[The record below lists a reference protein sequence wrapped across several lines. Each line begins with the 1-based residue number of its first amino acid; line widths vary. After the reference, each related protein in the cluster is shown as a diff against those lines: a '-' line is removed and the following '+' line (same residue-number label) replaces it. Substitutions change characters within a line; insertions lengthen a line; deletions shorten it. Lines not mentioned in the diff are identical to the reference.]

1 MRTRRPL
8 REESDH
14 MNKKFQNIAVF
25 TEFLAGSGLAIFFHV
40 VLNNSQAAYTIF
52 GIGLLLSL
60 ATYLIRQDVEQTR
73 EILFD
78 QYNQA
83 HEITFA
89 IAHINDPD
97 CQTKAHE
104 IMASTKR
111 TLSLLQ
117 QGCMPLDET
126 EFYLEVTRCSDQ
138 TSRTIRTVDHL
149 MTEWITRG
157 SLVNLYQVN
166 LRSLERGTKITRI
179 FVTEP
184 DELTNQDIQSILY
197 GQFQDG
203 VDIRIAYRKDLP
215 ASSDIGGFEGNC
227 SFNFSIHDDHIV
239 TDVISQSSKYFGMKT
254 REPALVGKY
263 LHLFDLIEHVAH
275 TVVLENG
282 KIVPS
287 IKITSIKQ

>member
-1 MRTRRPL
+1 
-8 REESDH
+8 

-25 TEFLAGSGLAIFFHV
+25 IEFLAGSGLAIFFHL
-40 VLNNSQAAYTIF
+40 VLNYSQAAYIIF

-60 ATYLIRQDVEQTR
+60 ATYLIREEVEKTR
-73 EILFD
+73 ETLVD

-89 IAHINDPD
+89 IANINDPD

-117 QGCMPLDET
+117 QGRMPLDET

-138 TSRTIRTVDHL
+138 TNRTIRTVDPL
-149 MTEWITRG
+149 TTEWITRG
-157 SLVNLYQVN
+157 SLVNLYQAN
-166 LRSLERGTKITRI
+166 LRSLEGNIKITRI
-179 FVTEP
+179 FVTES
-184 DELTNQDIQSILY
+184 DDLTHQDIQSVLH
-197 GQFQDG
+197 GQFKDG

-215 ASSDIGGFEGNC
+215 ASIDIGGFEGNY
-227 SFNFSIHDDHIV
+227 SFNFTIHDDNIV

-254 REPALVGKY
+254 REPSLVSKY

-275 TVVLENG
+275 TVVLENDM
-282 KIVPS
+282 IVPA
-287 IKITSIKQ
+287 IKTVKQ

>member
-1 MRTRRPL
+1 
-8 REESDH
+8 

-25 TEFLAGSGLAIFFHV
+25 IEFLAGSGLAIFFHL
-40 VLNNSQAAYTIF
+40 VLNYSQAAYIIF

-60 ATYLIRQDVEQTR
+60 ATYLIREEVEKTR
-73 EILFD
+73 ETLVD

-89 IAHINDPD
+89 IANINDPD

-117 QGCMPLDET
+117 QGRMPLDET

-138 TSRTIRTVDHL
+138 TNRTIRTVDPL
-149 MTEWITRG
+149 TTEWITRG
-157 SLVNLYQVN
+157 SLVNLYQAN
-166 LRSLERGTKITRI
+166 LRSLEGNIKITRI
-179 FVTEP
+179 FVTES
-184 DELTNQDIQSILY
+184 DDLTHQDIQSVLH
-197 GQFQDG
+197 GQFKDG

-215 ASSDIGGFEGNC
+215 ASSDIGGFEGNY
-227 SFNFSIHDDHIV
+227 SFNFTIHDDNIV

-254 REPALVGKY
+254 REPSLVSKY

-275 TVVLENG
+275 TVVLENDM
-282 KIVPS
+282 IVPA
-287 IKITSIKQ
+287 IKTTSVKQ

>member
-1 MRTRRPL
+1 
-8 REESDH
+8 

-25 TEFLAGSGLAIFFHV
+25 IEFLAGSGLAIFFHL
-40 VLNNSQAAYTIF
+40 VLDYSQAAYIIF

-60 ATYLIRQDVEQTR
+60 ATYLIREEVEKTR
-73 EILFD
+73 ETLLD

-89 IAHINDPD
+89 IANINDPD

-117 QGCMPLDET
+117 QGRMPLDET

-138 TSRTIRTVDHL
+138 TSRTIRTVDPL
-149 MTEWITRG
+149 TTEWITRG
-157 SLVNLYQVN
+157 SLVNLYQAN
-166 LRSLERGTKITRI
+166 LRSLGGATKITRI
-179 FVTEP
+179 FVTES
-184 DELTNQDIQSILY
+184 DDLTHQDIQSVLY
-197 GQFQDG
+197 GQFKDG

-215 ASSDIGGFEGNC
+215 ASSDIGGFEGNY
-227 SFNFSIHDDHIV
+227 SFNFTIHDDHIV

-254 REPALVGKY
+254 REPSLVGKY

-275 TVVLENG
+275 TVVLENDM
-282 KIVPS
+282 IVPA
-287 IKITSIKQ
+287 IQTTSVKQ

>member
-1 MRTRRPL
+1 
-8 REESDH
+8 

-25 TEFLAGSGLAIFFHV
+25 IEFLAGSGLAIFFHL
-40 VLNNSQAAYTIF
+40 VLDYSQAAYIIF

-60 ATYLIRQDVEQTR
+60 ATYLIREEVEKTR
-73 EILFD
+73 ETLLD

-89 IAHINDPD
+89 IANINDPD

-117 QGCMPLDET
+117 QGRMPLDET

-138 TSRTIRTVDHL
+138 TSRTIRTVDPL
-149 MTEWITRG
+149 TTEWITRG
-157 SLVNLYQVN
+157 SLVNLYQAN
-166 LRSLERGTKITRI
+166 LRSLGGATKITRI
-179 FVTEP
+179 FVTES
-184 DELTNQDIQSILY
+184 DDLTHQDIQSVLY
-197 GQFQDG
+197 GQFKDG

-215 ASSDIGGFEGNC
+215 ASSDIGGFEGNY
-227 SFNFSIHDDHIV
+227 SFNFTIHDDHIV

-254 REPALVGKY
+254 REPSLVGKY
-263 LHLFDLIEHVAH
+263 LHLFDLIEHVAY

-282 KIVPS
+282 MIVPA
-287 IKITSIKQ
+287 IQTTSVKQ

>member
-1 MRTRRPL
+1 
-8 REESDH
+8 

-25 TEFLAGSGLAIFFHV
+25 IEFLAGSGLAIFFHL
-40 VLNNSQAAYTIF
+40 VLDYSQAAYIIF

-60 ATYLIRQDVEQTR
+60 ATYLIREEVEKTR
-73 EILFD
+73 ETLLD

-89 IAHINDPD
+89 IANINDPD

-117 QGCMPLDET
+117 QGRMPLDET

-138 TSRTIRTVDHL
+138 TSRTIRTVDPL
-149 MTEWITRG
+149 TTEWITRG
-157 SLVNLYQVN
+157 SLVNLYQAN
-166 LRSLERGTKITRI
+166 LRSLGGATKITRI
-179 FVTEP
+179 FVTES
-184 DELTNQDIQSILY
+184 DDLTHQDIQSVLY
-197 GQFQDG
+197 GQFKDG

-215 ASSDIGGFEGNC
+215 ASSDIGGFEGNY
-227 SFNFSIHDDHIV
+227 SFNFTIHDDHIV
-239 TDVISQSSKYFGMKT
+239 TDVIEQSSKYFGMKT
-254 REPALVGKY
+254 REPSLVGKY

-275 TVVLENG
+275 TVVLENDM
-282 KIVPS
+282 IVPA
-287 IKITSIKQ
+287 IQTTSVKQ

>member
-1 MRTRRPL
+1 
-8 REESDH
+8 

-25 TEFLAGSGLAIFFHV
+25 IEFLAGSGLAIFFHL
-40 VLNNSQAAYTIF
+40 VLNNSQAAYIIF

-60 ATYLIRQDVEQTR
+60 ATYLIREEVERTR
-73 EILFD
+73 ETLID

-89 IAHINDPD
+89 IANINDPD

-117 QGCMPLDET
+117 QGRMPLDET

-138 TSRTIRTVDHL
+138 TSRTIRTVDPL
-149 MTEWITRG
+149 TTEWITRG
-157 SLVNLYQVN
+157 SLVNLYQAN
-166 LRSLERGTKITRI
+166 LRSLEGATKITRI
-179 FVTEP
+179 FVTES
-184 DELTNQDIQSILY
+184 DDLTHQDIQSVLH
-197 GQFQDG
+197 GQFKDG

-215 ASSDIGGFEGNC
+215 VSSDVGGFEGNY
-227 SFNFSIHDDHIV
+227 SFNFTIHDDHIV

-254 REPALVGKY
+254 REPSLVGKY

-282 KIVPS
+282 MIVPA
-287 IKITSIKQ
+287 IQTTSVKQ

>member
-1 MRTRRPL
+1 
-8 REESDH
+8 

-25 TEFLAGSGLAIFFHV
+25 IEFLAGSGLAIFFHL
-40 VLNNSQAAYTIF
+40 VLNYSQAAYIIF

-60 ATYLIRQDVEQTR
+60 ATYLIREEVEKTR
-73 EILFD
+73 ETLVD

-89 IAHINDPD
+89 IANINDPD

-117 QGCMPLDET
+117 QGRMPLDET

-138 TSRTIRTVDHL
+138 TNRTIRTVDPL
-149 MTEWITRG
+149 TTEWITRG
-157 SLVNLYQVN
+157 SLVNLYQAN
-166 LRSLERGTKITRI
+166 LRSLEGNIKITRI
-179 FVTEP
+179 FVTES
-184 DELTNQDIQSILY
+184 DDLTHQDIQSVLH
-197 GQFQDG
+197 GQFKDG

-215 ASSDIGGFEGNC
+215 ASSDIGGFEGNY
-227 SFNFSIHDDHIV
+227 SFNFTIHDDNIV

-254 REPALVGKY
+254 REPSLVSKY

-282 KIVPS
+282 MIVPATQTIS
-287 IKITSIKQ
+287 VKQ

>member
-1 MRTRRPL
+1 
-8 REESDH
+8 

-25 TEFLAGSGLAIFFHV
+25 IEFLAGSGLAIFFHLA
-40 VLNNSQAAYTIF
+40 LNNSQAAYIIF

-60 ATYLIRQDVEQTR
+60 ATYLIREEVEKTR
-73 EILFD
+73 ETLVD

-89 IAHINDPD
+89 IANINDPD

-117 QGCMPLDET
+117 QGRMPLDET

-138 TSRTIRTVDHL
+138 TSRTIRTVDPL
-149 MTEWITRG
+149 TTEWITRG
-157 SLVNLYQVN
+157 SLVNLYQAN
-166 LRSLERGTKITRI
+166 LRSLEGATKITRI
-179 FVTEP
+179 FVTES
-184 DELTNQDIQSILY
+184 DDLTHQDIQSVLY
-197 GQFQDG
+197 GQFKDG

-215 ASSDIGGFEGNC
+215 ASSDIGGFEGSY
-227 SFNFSIHDDHIV
+227 SFNFTIHDDHIV

-282 KIVPS
+282 MIVPATQTIS
-287 IKITSIKQ
+287 VKQ

>member
-1 MRTRRPL
+1 
-8 REESDH
+8 

-25 TEFLAGSGLAIFFHV
+25 IEFLAGSGLAIFFHL
-40 VLNNSQAAYTIF
+40 VLDYSQAAYIIF

-60 ATYLIRQDVEQTR
+60 ATYLIREEVDKTR
-73 EILFD
+73 ETLLD

-89 IAHINDPD
+89 IANINDPD

-117 QGCMPLDET
+117 QGRMPLDET

-138 TSRTIRTVDHL
+138 TSRTIRTVDPL
-149 MTEWITRG
+149 TTEWITRG
-157 SLVNLYQVN
+157 SLVNLYQAN
-166 LRSLERGTKITRI
+166 LRSLEGATKITRI
-179 FVTEP
+179 FVTES
-184 DELTNQDIQSILY
+184 DDLTHQDIQSVLY
-197 GQFQDG
+197 GQFKDG

-215 ASSDIGGFEGNC
+215 ASSDIGGFEGNY
-227 SFNFSIHDDHIV
+227 SFNFTIHDDHIV

-282 KIVPS
+282 MIVPATQTIS
-287 IKITSIKQ
+287 VKQQQV

>member
-1 MRTRRPL
+1 
-8 REESDH
+8 

-25 TEFLAGSGLAIFFHV
+25 IEFLAGSGLAIFFHL
-40 VLNNSQAAYTIF
+40 VLNYSQAAYIIF

-60 ATYLIRQDVEQTR
+60 ATYLIREEVEKTR
-73 EILFD
+73 ETLVD

-89 IAHINDPD
+89 IANINDPD

-117 QGCMPLDET
+117 QGRMPLDET

-138 TSRTIRTVDHL
+138 TNRTIRTVDPL
-149 MTEWITRG
+149 TTEWITRG
-157 SLVNLYQVN
+157 SLVNLYQAN
-166 LRSLERGTKITRI
+166 LRSLEGNIKITRI
-179 FVTEP
+179 FVTES
-184 DELTNQDIQSILY
+184 DDLTHQDIQSVLH
-197 GQFQDG
+197 GQFKDG

-215 ASSDIGGFEGNC
+215 ASSDIGGFEGNY
-227 SFNFSIHDDHIV
+227 SFNFTIHDDNIV
-239 TDVISQSSKYFGMKT
+239 TDVIEQSSKYFGMKT
-254 REPALVGKY
+254 REPSLVAKY

-282 KIVPS
+282 MIVPATQTIS
-287 IKITSIKQ
+287 VKQ

>member
-1 MRTRRPL
+1 
-8 REESDH
+8 

-25 TEFLAGSGLAIFFHV
+25 IEFLAGSGLAIFFHL
-40 VLNNSQAAYTIF
+40 VLDYSQAAYIIF

-60 ATYLIRQDVEQTR
+60 ATYLIREEVEKTR
-73 EILFD
+73 ETLLD

-89 IAHINDPD
+89 IANINDPD

-117 QGCMPLDET
+117 QGRMPLDET

-138 TSRTIRTVDHL
+138 TSRTIRTVDPL
-149 MTEWITRG
+149 TTEWITRG
-157 SLVNLYQVN
+157 SLVNLYQAN
-166 LRSLERGTKITRI
+166 LRSLGGATKITRI
-179 FVTEP
+179 FVTES
-184 DELTNQDIQSILY
+184 DDLTHQDIQSVLY
-197 GQFQDG
+197 GQFKDG

-215 ASSDIGGFEGNC
+215 ASSDIGGFEGNY
-227 SFNFSIHDDHIV
+227 SFNFTIHDDHIV

-282 KIVPS
+282 MIVPA
-287 IKITSIKQ
+287 IQTTSVKQ

>member
-1 MRTRRPL
+1 
-8 REESDH
+8 
-14 MNKKFQNIAVF
+14 MNKKLQNIAVF
-25 TEFLAGSGLAIFFHV
+25 IEFLAGSGLAIFFHV

-60 ATYLIRQDVEQTR
+60 ATYLIRGDVEQTR
-73 EILFD
+73 ETLLD

-89 IAHINDPD
+89 IARINDPD

-104 IMASTKR
+104 IMASAKR

-138 TSRTIRTVDHL
+138 TSHTIRTVDPL

-197 GQFQDG
+197 GQFKDG

-215 ASSDIGGFEGNC
+215 ASSDIGGFEGYC

-275 TVVLENG
+275 TVVLEND

-287 IKITSIKQ
+287 IKITSVKQ

>member
-1 MRTRRPL
+1 
-8 REESDH
+8 
-14 MNKKFQNIAVF
+14 MNRKLQSVAVF
-25 TEFLAGSGLAIFFHV
+25 IEFLAGSGLAIFSHL
-40 VLNNSQAAYTIF
+40 VLNYSQAAYIIF
-52 GIGLLLSL
+52 GVGLLLSL
-60 ATYLIRQDVEQTR
+60 ATYLIREEVEKTR
-73 EILFD
+73 ETLLD

-89 IAHINDPD
+89 VARISDPD
-97 CQTKAHE
+97 CQSKAHE

-117 QGCMPLDET
+117 QGCIPLDET

-138 TSRTIRTVDHL
+138 TSRTIRTVDPL
-149 MTEWITRG
+149 TTEWITRG
-157 SLVNLYQVN
+157 SVVNLYQGN

-179 FVTEP
+179 FVTEL
-184 DELTNQDIQSILY
+184 DDTTNRDIQSILR

-215 ASSDIGGFEGNC
+215 ATTDIGGFEGSP
-227 SFNFSIHDDHIV
+227 SFNFTIHDDHVV

-254 REPALVGKY
+254 REPSLVGKY

-275 TVVLENG
+275 TVVVENDM
-282 KIVPS
+282 IVPAIMVS
-287 IKITSIKQ
+287 SVNQQKT